1 MNKQRDYSASSNFV
15 VPFAREERRTTDSE
29 AVMAM
34 HHLAQKRWNEE
45 FGGFIHEK
53 KVWQRVALISLTV
66 NLLAIAGIAYIGA
79 QNKMVP
85 YVVEVDKL
93 GAAVAVQRADT
104 PMVPNTSA
112 IKAHLAR
119 WIQNTRSIYL
129 DVAAEKQALKEAYAS
144 INNHGPALATLNDY
158 FQTHEPFK
166 QAENESV
173 SVQVESVQPISEKT
187 WRIEWHED
195 HRARDGR
202 MINSQEQQATVSIV
216 ISPPSDEAT
225 ILMNPLGIYIDSFSW
240 SQRL

>member
-1 MNKQRDYSASSNFV
+1 MNDRSGTPRTSTPLL
-15 VPFAREERRTTDSE
+15 PFSKEERRKTDSE

-53 KVWQRVALISLTV
+53 KVWQRVAMISLAL
-66 NLLAIAGIAYIGA
+66 NILAVAGMAYIGA

-93 GAAVAVQRADT
+93 GAAVAVQRADI
-104 PMVPNTSA
+104 PMVANAAS

-144 INNHGPALATLNDY
+144 INNNGPASGTLNDY
-158 FQTHEPFK
+158 FQQHEPFK

-173 SVQVESVQPISEKT
+173 SVQVESVQPISDKT
-187 WRIEWHED
+187 WRIEWQED

-202 MINSQEQQATVSIV
+202 LVTSLEQQATVSIV
-216 ISPPSDEAT
+216 ISPPTDEAT
-225 ILMNPLGIYIDSFSW
+225 ILVNPLGIYIDSFSW

>member
-1 MNKQRDYSASSNFV
+1 M
-15 VPFAREERRTTDSE
+15 
-29 AVMAM
+29 
-34 HHLAQKRWNEE
+34 
-45 FGGFIHEK
+45 
-53 KVWQRVALISLTV
+53 
-66 NLLAIAGIAYIGA
+66 
-79 QNKMVP
+79 
-85 YVVEVDKL
+85 
-93 GAAVAVQRADT
+93 
-104 PMVPNTSA
+104 
-112 IKAHLAR
+112 
-119 WIQNTRSIYL
+119 
-129 DVAAEKQALKEAYAS
+129 
-144 INNHGPALATLNDY
+144 LNDY

-202 MINSQEQQATVSIV
+202 VINSMQQQATVSIV

>member
-1 MNKQRDYSASSNFV
+1 MNDRSGTQRPSTPLL
-15 VPFAREERRTTDSE
+15 PFSKEERRKTDSE

-53 KVWQRVALISLTV
+53 KVWQRVAMISLAL
-66 NLLAIAGIAYIGA
+66 NILAVAGMAYIGA

-93 GAAVAVQRADT
+93 GAAVAVQRADI
-104 PMVPNTSA
+104 PMVANAAS

-144 INNHGPALATLNDY
+144 INNNGPGSGTLNDY
-158 FQTHEPFK
+158 FQQHEPFK

-173 SVQVESVQPISEKT
+173 SVQVESVQPISTKT
-187 WRIEWHED
+187 WRIEWQED

-202 MINSQEQQATVSIV
+202 LVSSLEQQATVSIV
-216 ISPPSDEAT
+216 ISPPTDEAT
-225 ILMNPLGIYIDSFSW
+225 ILVNPLGIYIDSFSW